1 MLPSI
6 ALAGKRPENVQWLKY
21 RCFNRLSM
29 CLSVSVFC
37 AICPGARS
45 SLAGFGTGFGSA
57 EDLRAGAGGSP
68 RIRPIG
74 RVARGPSGG
83 SSDHT
88 LWSFFVSQAVFA
100 STRLRIGENPAR
112 NSSRAWEAGARL
124 WTRSD
129 QAMGTRCSTTAA
141 AAVGSRRG
149 REARCYRA
157 GLAQRF
163 PPYHDGPSARICAIE
178 ALHSPHRERSNTSP
192 LVAGAMCIARAA
204 SPNARLTSAVEH
216 VHTPARHLLHQD
228 LLHPFCGVS
237 AALSAL

>member
-112 NSSRAWEAGARL
+112 NSSRAWEAALGSGRDP
-124 WTRSD
+124 D
-129 QAMGTRCSTTAA
+129 QAMGTRCSTMRFSPPLWAPDA
-141 AAVGSRRG
+141 DGRPVAIAPGSR
-149 REARCYRA
+149 
-157 GLAQRF
+157 
-163 PPYHDGPSARICAIE
+163 SAFRRTTTGTFRKDLCD
-178 ALHSPHRERSNTSP
+178 RST
-192 LVAGAMCIARAA
+192 
-204 SPNARLTSAVEH
+204 T
-216 VHTPARHLLHQD
+216 
-228 LLHPFCGVS
+228 
-237 AALSAL
+237 